1 MSCATT
7 STATFNFFAAAPA
20 APHAFNLFVA
30 SHSPRDTYATYEDLR
45 QIMRPSNTDRRKRAC
60 SEPAKAKSLRK
71 LFGIEIDLENLL
83 RERDAQVAELTDE
96 ITNLRH
102 YLSTQPPP
110 SVSEPVSLPPA
121 LVSVLLPHIRDH
133 ASSASGSVTAALTQ
147 RCKTLQ
153 EENDELYELL
163 KAGETGKLKE
173 DVRALRRVVQ
183 KLEGAL
189 KESHQVIASLSAE
202 LEKSNEALV
211 ASSRQANMPKGHSH
225 SHSPAPPRNHYPQPQ
240 QTYPSSASNG
250 SGKLPPTGPRAHKK
264 PRLSGS
270 HASPAPNPTGRTGSA
285 ASYAQS
291 AASSPRDT
299 RDRRP
304 ESIDRK
310 PLHGV
315 EMDEGERSRPRSPDR
330 PRERERDRPPHTDA
344 GSDRGRDRPPHK
356 DHARGRDRPPHTDG
370 DRGRDRPPHADKDRV
385 RDRERDRDREK
396 NRERERD
403 RDKSRRNGR
412 SGGGGGGGRRSARGQ
427 NNLPAID
434 STDRTLAERMGL

>member
-1 MSCATT
+1 M
-7 STATFNFFAAAPA
+7 
-20 APHAFNLFVA
+20 
-30 SHSPRDTYATYEDLR
+30 DL
-45 QIMRPSNTDRRKRAC
+45 PSSR
-60 SEPAKAKSLRK
+60 
-71 LFGIEIDLENLL
+71 EIDLENLL
-83 RERDAQVAELTDE
+83 RERDAQLADLTDE
-96 ITNLRH
+96 ITNLQY

-110 SVSEPVSLPPA
+110 SVTDPVSLPPA

-163 KAGETGKLKE
+163 KSGETGKLKE
-173 DVRALRRVVQ
+173 DVRALRRVVH

-189 KESHQVIASLSAE
+189 KESHQVIASLSVE

-240 QTYPSSASNG
+240 QTYPSTTASNG

-270 HASPAPNPTGRTGSA
+270 HASPAPIPAGRPASA

-299 RDRRP
+299 RERRP

-310 PLHGV
+310 PLHSV
-315 EMDEGERSRPRSPDR
+315 ETEEGERSRPRSPDR
-330 PRERERDRPPHTDA
+330 PRER
-344 GSDRGRDRPPHK
+344 
-356 DHARGRDRPPHTDG
+356 DH
-370 DRGRDRPPHADKDRV
+370 KDRV
-385 RDRERDRDREK
+385 RDRERDTDRER

-403 RDKSRRNGR
+403 RDKSRRHGR
-412 SGGGGGGGRRSARGQ
+412 SGGGGRRSGRGQ
-427 NNLPAID
+427 NNLPLPAFD

>member
-1 MSCATT
+1 M
-7 STATFNFFAAAPA
+7 
-20 APHAFNLFVA
+20 
-30 SHSPRDTYATYEDLR
+30 DL
-45 QIMRPSNTDRRKRAC
+45 PSSRET
-60 SEPAKAKSLRK
+60 
-71 LFGIEIDLENLL
+71 DLENLL

-110 SVSEPVSLPPA
+110 SVTDPVSLPPA

-133 ASSASGSVTAALTQ
+133 ALSASSASNTVTAALTQ

-153 EENDELYELL
+153 EENDELYDLL

-189 KESHQVIASLSAE
+189 KESHQVITSLSTE

-211 ASSRQANMPKGHSH
+211 ANSRQVNVPKGHSH

-240 QTYPSSASNG
+240 QSYSPSAANG

-264 PRLSGS
+264 PRLSES
-270 HASPAPNPTGRTGSA
+270 HASPASNPGARPGSA
-285 ASYAQS
+285 ASFAQS
-291 AASSPRDT
+291 ATSSPRDT

-304 ESIDRK
+304 ESVDRK
-310 PLHGV
+310 PLLG
-315 EMDEGERSRPRSPDR
+315 MDIERDDDQRSRPRSPDR
-330 PRERERDRPPHTDA
+330 PRERERDRPPHADTE
-344 GSDRGRDRPPHK
+344 SDRGRDRPPHAEI
-356 DHARGRDRPPHTDG
+356 DRGRDRPPHTDS
-370 DRGRDRPPHADKDRV
+370 DRGRDRPPHADRDRV
-385 RDRERDRDREK
+385 RDKERDRDRER

-403 RDKSRRNGR
+403 RDRTSRRNGGGR
-412 SGGGGGGGRRSARGQ
+412 SGGGRRSGRGQ
-427 NNLPAID
+427 NNLSSFDA
-434 STDRTLAERMGL
+434 TDRTLAERMGL